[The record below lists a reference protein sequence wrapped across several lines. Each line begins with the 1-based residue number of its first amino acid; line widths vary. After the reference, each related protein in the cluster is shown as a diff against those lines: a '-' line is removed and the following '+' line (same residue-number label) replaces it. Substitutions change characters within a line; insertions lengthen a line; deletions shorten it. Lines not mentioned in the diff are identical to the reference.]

1 MGPPQPAKGIISIEA
16 CARPIAVDHRISLP
30 YYFRIAGTL
39 LRQAKIY
46 RDEKNILD
54 LYVILLRYTSLLCET
69 IPKHRDYPV
78 FKLREAEFVRNANS
92 STLIDVVNELESLK
106 PVVKRQLVEHNRRGS
121 PEANGLN
128 GTHAASLRTEKHPP
142 TTYSTQPFVGSLQKF
157 YPDGRHHVASR
168 TSIQTDRQIRKQF
181 VNLPFPKEETL
192 ARHSILGPNGLHGQ
206 WNGPVAAVKVQYP
219 CNLEFTQSDMTRC
232 ISKEHDDPNRASL
245 VFLLCLRPGS
255 LLRFILVPAMLNQDG
270 LHGPS
275 TTYPDSTTKDN
286 DDMQSV
292 LSLDDGRWS
301 APAEECTSTPSA
313 SLEGELSQLNIRQP
327 SPPPVLAEV
336 HPDRAPAISPSRVG
350 DPTQG
355 LAISETGR
363 YHNLHV
369 PVKLMEC
376 FLRVAE
382 ANTKRSLETCGV
394 LAGTLKKRT
403 FHITTLIIPK
413 QKSTSDSCE
422 ATNEEELFEVQD
434 KGSLF
439 TLGWIHTHPTQSC
452 FLSSIDL
459 HNHYSYQVMLPE
471 AIAIV
476 MAPTD
481 TRKKH
486 GIFHLTDP
494 GGIGVIHDCPE
505 RGFHPHKAPLDGSPI
520 YEHCSHVYMN
530 ADTKFDMIDLR
541 EQ

>member
-128 GTHAASLRTEKHPP
+128 GTHTAS
-142 TTYSTQPFVGSLQKF
+142 PFVGSLQKF
-157 YPDGRHHVASR
+157 YPDGRHHVASW

-219 CNLEFTQSDMTRC
+219 CNLEFTQSDMT
-232 ISKEHDDPNRASL
+232 S
-245 VFLLCLRPGS
+245 
-255 LLRFILVPAMLNQDG
+255 LVPAMLNQDG
-270 LHGPS
+270 LHGHS

-336 HPDRAPAISPSRVG
+336 HPDRAPPISPSRVA

>member
-128 GTHAASLRTEKHPP
+128 GTHAASLRKEKHPP

-157 YPDGRHHVASR
+157 YPDGRHHVASW
-168 TSIQTDRQIRKQF
+168 TSIQTDRQIRKHCISGYLKF
-181 VNLPFPKEETL
+181 GTTL
-192 ARHSILGPNGLHGQ
+192 IVSGDWSFYTVR
-206 WNGPVAAVKVQYP
+206 YP
-219 CNLEFTQSDMTRC
+219 CNLEFTQSDMT
-232 ISKEHDDPNRASL
+232 S
-245 VFLLCLRPGS
+245 
-255 LLRFILVPAMLNQDG
+255 LVPAMLNQDG

-336 HPDRAPAISPSRVG
+336 HPDRAPPISPSRVA

-439 TLGWIHTHPTQSC
+439 TLGWIHPIRSMLPNCGQCFMHFPYTMEGAVKLLPCDHEVTGSSPGNSLLQECRERLRIIDPKWPMASSIVDRLLSSLIVCFPFQTHPTQSC

-481 TRKKH
+481 TRNFA
-486 GIFHLTDP
+486 I
-494 GGIGVIHDCPE
+494 IV
-505 RGFHPHKAPLDGSPI
+505 
-520 YEHCSHVYMN
+520 V
-530 ADTKFDMIDLR
+530 
-541 EQ
+541 

>member
-1 MGPPQPAKGIISIEA
+1 MGPPQPARGGGIDIEA
-16 CARPIAVDHRISLP
+16 CARPIAVDHRIKLP
-30 YYFRIAGTL
+30 YYFRIAGNL

-46 RDEKNILD
+46 RDEKNLVD
-54 LYVILLRYTSLLCET
+54 LYVILLRYSSLICET
-69 IPKHRDYPV
+69 IPKHRDYPA
-78 FKLREAEFVRNANS
+78 FKLREVDFFRLAPHDQS
-92 STLIDVVNELESLK
+92 KLIEVLSELESLK
-106 PVVKRQLVEHNRRGS
+106 PVVQRQIAEHNKARGGAIES
-121 PEANGLN
+121 NSTN
-128 GTHAASLRTEKHPP
+128 GTFAVNNISGQHMATPY
-142 TTYSTQPFVGSLQKF
+142 TYQPFVGSNNGSLQRF
-157 YPDGRHHVASR
+157 VPGGNHQAAPLMSTQPDRL
-168 TSIQTDRQIRKQF
+168 TRKQL

-206 WNGPVAAVKVQYP
+206 WTGPVTAIKVQYP
-219 CNLEFTQSDMTRC
+219 SNLDLIKSDV
-232 ISKEHDDPNRASL
+232 S
-245 VFLLCLRPGS
+245 S
-255 LLRFILVPAMLNQDG
+255 LLPSVLNQDG
-270 LHGPS
+270 QNGPS
-275 TTYPDSTTKDN
+275 TISTDSTQIEN
-286 DDMQSV
+286 DDMKSV

-301 APAEECTSTPSA
+301 KPAEECTPVPSA
-313 SLEGELSQLNIRQP
+313 SLEEELSQLNIKQP
-327 SPPPVLAEV
+327 SPPPVLAELE
-336 HPDRAPAISPSRVG
+336 HRPIAPSEVA
-350 DPTQG
+350 DPTPG

-363 YHNLHV
+363 YQNLHV

-403 FHITTLIIPK
+403 FYVTALIIPK

-422 ATNEEELFEVQD
+422 ATNEDELFDVQD

-481 TRKKH
+481 TSRKH

-494 GGIGVIHDCPE
+494 GGMGVIHDCPE
-505 RGFHPHKAPLDGSPI
+505 RGFHPHKAPPDGSPI

-530 ADTKFDMIDLR
+530 PDVKFDVIDLR
-541 EQ
+541 